1 MYKILILSDENAL
14 YATMHNV
21 VLCSVLFRIFDPYR
35 ITDFFD
41 IYPRRGCR
49 TVRDKIIGYKKPNF
63 FPNTGR
69 TEMYTREKVKYY
81 NDILD
86 MLYSGRVRGGVS
98 NLYIVLRV

>member
-63 FPNTGR
+63 FPNTEELKC
-69 TEMYTREKVKYY
+69 THKKK
-81 NDILD
+81 
-86 MLYSGRVRGGVS
+86 
-98 NLYIVLRV
+98 